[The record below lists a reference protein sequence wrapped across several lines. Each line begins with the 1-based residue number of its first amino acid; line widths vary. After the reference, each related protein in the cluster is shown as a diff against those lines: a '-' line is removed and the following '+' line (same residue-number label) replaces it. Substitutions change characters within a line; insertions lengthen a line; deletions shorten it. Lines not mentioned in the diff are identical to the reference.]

1 MRRRREAQVRRMT
14 DKTSGLLAL
23 ALCLALAL
31 GACSGGDQG
40 TPEAAT
46 RPSGDASLEEGVETP
61 PEAFQLGPNT
71 YEMLTLGD
79 KDAAAVAREY
89 LNSGY
94 TAAACQL
101 VLFGDGGGLLYDG
114 RRMRGVTYDDDSLS
128 VEGEPAELVPDTGSF
143 AVTVGSDTYTFSS
156 AGTPSE
162 DRLVREALV
171 GTYEQRDEE
180 GTLTV
185 TLELSADGTGTLV
198 AGKKGKP
205 SEVRWGTDRVFD
217 RDYLVID
224 GRLCKLAI
232 QRNAEGKGKGYVLS
246 FDDGELRRLFP
257 AG

>member
-1 MRRRREAQVRRMT
+1 MRGMT
-14 DKTSGLLAL
+14 DRACGPLAL

-31 GACSGGDQG
+31 GACSGGGQG

-46 RPSGDASLEEGVETP
+46 QPSGGASLEEGTEVSS
-61 PEAFQLGPNT
+61 EAFRLGPNT

-79 KDAAAVAREY
+79 KDAAGVVREY
-89 LNSGY
+89 LDSGY

-128 VEGEPAELVPDTGSF
+128 VEGESAELVPDVGSF
-143 AVTVGSDTYTFSS
+143 AVTVGDDTYTFSA

-162 DRLVREALV
+162 GRLVREALV

-180 GTLTV
+180 GTLTM
-185 TLELSADGTGTLV
+185 TLELAADGTGALAT
-198 AGKKGKP
+198 GKDGRP

-217 RDYLVID
+217 RDYLVVD
-224 GRLCKLAI
+224 GRLCKLTV
-232 QRNAEGKGKGYVLS
+232 QRHTEGTGKGYALS